1 MIKWFVFICS
11 YRSSMIATL
20 WDERGRVNSRE
31 SGLNKMAEG
40 KKAQNNF
47 WGFPVFYPKP
57 QQQNGKY
64 VIICND
70 LRPKLNPSL
79 SHLASVTLEI
89 SLTRVIYWTS
99 CRWNL
104 YFIWEWS
111 VERSVGVVHEPGPYC
126 GSVDQV
132 SVFSGYPGKL
142 IMRASRMWGK

>member
-31 SGLNKMAEG
+31 RGLNKMAEG
-40 KKAQNNF
+40 KKAQINF

-70 LRPKLNPSL
+70 LRPKLNPRL

-104 YFIWEWS
+104 YFIWGWS
-111 VERSVGVVHEPGPYC
+111 VGEVCRGSPWTRSVLWLRGPG
-126 GSVDQV
+126 V
-132 SVFSGYPGKL
+132 SVFGLPGKVDYEGL
-142 IMRASRMWGK
+142 QDVGK